1 MDYAAAPV
9 QPIVE
14 GLLTVDPI
22 TLVPTFSG
30 RGVSSVVRLST
41 GIYNL
46 NLDVGLPGN
55 SGEFAGTSPTT
66 LPAADIRS
74 IITLRGSPT
83 NPNLAFSTSISNYWV
98 DYINPGVD
106 GGVQTIQLIFQTA
119 VEAPTDPTG
128 DAAAGVEVTVFR
140 GV

>member
-9 QPIVE
+9 QPLVQ

-22 TLVPTFSG
+22 SLVPTFQG
-30 RGVSSVVRLST
+30 RGVSSVTRPSIGV
-41 GIYNL
+41 YNL

-55 SGEFAGTSPTT
+55 AGELAATSPTT

-74 IITLRGSPT
+74 MITMRGSPT
-83 NPNLAFSTSISNYWV
+83 NPILAFSTSVTDYTV
-98 DYINPGVD
+98 DYINPGPD
-106 GGVQTIQLIFQTA
+106 GGIRTIQLVFQTWA
-119 VEAPTDPTG
+119 QSPVDPTG
-128 DAAAGVEVTVFR
+128 NDAAGVEIAVFR